1 MDNPPVTETPPPN
14 VPKVFLLERII
25 ESSARN
31 FFLVA
36 ILVIFGIAGGI
47 WALNKT
53 PLDAIPDL
61 SDVQVI
67 VYTDWEGRSPDL
79 VEDQI
84 TYPISTRFIAAPKVK
99 FVRGESMFG
108 KSFIYVIFED
118 GTDIYWARSRVTEYL
133 SAVRGMLPEGVNP
146 LIGPDAT
153 GVGWVYEYAL
163 VDKSGKNDLA
173 QLRSFQDWHLRYALE
188 SVKGVSE
195 VAPVGG
201 FVKQYQVDLDP
212 NKLSAYG
219 IPISEVVNKIRM
231 SNADVGGKIFE
242 VGSTE
247 YYVRGRGYIKSIADI
262 ENIPLKTQK
271 GTPVFVKNVG
281 TVHLGPDL
289 RRGVAELNGEGE
301 VVGGIVVMRYGENAL
316 RVIDGIKKKLEEIKP
331 SLPEGVELV
340 TTYDRSQLIKRSI
353 STLREKLIEESIV
366 VALVCLIFLWHI
378 RSALVAI
385 ITLPVAIILSFIP
398 MYWLGL
404 TSNIMSLGGIAI
416 AIGAMVDS
424 AIIMV
429 ENGHKFLEHFREEK
443 GRDPTNRER
452 TEVLIAAAKS
462 VGRPL
467 FFALL
472 VITVSFIPV
481 FSLEAQEGRLFKP
494 LAFTKTFSMFF
505 AALLGVSLV
514 PVLMLLFVRGKI
526 TPEAKNPINRFL
538 IWAYQP
544 FVHFVLRF
552 RWLTLLVALIVM
564 GVTVFPFLK
573 LGKEFMPPLNEGDI
587 LFMPTAV
594 PGMTIAEAT
603 KVLQVQDR
611 MLREF
616 PEVESVFGKAGQA
629 ETSTDP
635 APVSMFETVL
645 RLKPPNEWR
654 PGMTWEKLIAEMNDK
669 IKTPGMANIFWM
681 PIQTRTE
688 MLTTG
693 FRSVL
698 GIKVFGPDLGKIQ
711 DIAVQIE
718 KILGEFPK
726 TRSAFAERTT
736 GGYFLDFTPNREVAA
751 RYGLTVGDV
760 NDIIETAIGGK
771 TIAMTVEGRERYP
784 ISVRYARDFREDLD
798 ALKRVL
804 VPLPM
809 SEAPSAAPSASGMG
823 GNKPKA
829 NVEMNSG
836 GTMAHIPIS
845 MLADISYKT
854 GPPSIR
860 NENGQLVG
868 FVFVDITSSDIQG
881 YVDEATKKINA
892 AMQFPPGYYIQW
904 AGQFEYLK
912 SAEQRLKV
920 VVPFTLLIIFV
931 LIYIN
936 TKSAAKT
943 VIVLMAVPFSLVGAF
958 WFLYLLGYN
967 LSMAVWVGLIA
978 LAGLD
983 AETGVVMLLYL
994 DHAWEKFRDT
1004 GRMRTMGDLQEAVI
1018 EGAVQ
1023 RIRPKIMTICAILF
1037 GLLPI
1042 MWSPTTQSGADVMK
1056 RIAAPMIGGVVTSG
1070 ILELLLYP
1078 VIYVIWRKRYL
1089 PKEMRRS
1096 MEVTKPAT
1104 APVKLLSAAEPPRES
1119 TPGRRRKIL
1128 IILIALVLL
1137 AVAGF
1142 FAWQKYGPAASSS
1155 SGAETSDST
1164 NAPST
1169 APAAK
1174 IQLNDPQ
1181 TNAAQK
1187 FFAAADFIAASLAG
1201 DKLDEFNGAV
1211 SKLPPMVAGL
1221 RQAFDSSHPWNTLVL
1236 QIEANA
1242 ALPQSKSLEEARKSF
1257 YPFTARAV
1265 DFAKSARAAS
1275 GSFATLKI
1283 YKCPMAPKA
1292 GQTSYWLQLQG
1303 PLRNPFY
1310 GSAMPDCGSEVI
1322 P

>member
-1 MDNPPVTETPPPN
+1 METPSPN
-14 VPKVFLLERII
+14 SPGDERKPFLLERII
-25 ESSARN
+25 EWSARN
-31 FFLVA
+31 IFLVL
-36 ILVIFGIAGGI
+36 ILVVFGVAGGI
-47 WALNKT
+47 WALTRT

-108 KSFIYVIFED
+108 KSFIYVIFQD
-118 GTDIYWARSRVTEYL
+118 GTDIYWARSRVIEYL

-146 LIGPDAT
+146 QIGPDAT
-153 GVGWVYEYAL
+153 GVGWVFEYAL
-163 VDKSGKNDLA
+163 VDKTGKHNLA
-173 QLRSFQDWHLRYALE
+173 ELRSFQDWHLRYALE

-212 NKLSAYG
+212 NKLLAYG
-219 IPISEVVNKIRM
+219 IPLNEVVNKIRM
-231 SNADVGGKIFE
+231 SNGDVGGKIFE

-247 YYVRGRGYIKSIADI
+247 YYIRGRGYIKSVADI
-262 ENIPLKTQK
+262 ENIPLKSDK
-271 GTPVFVKNVG
+271 GTPVYVRNVG

-316 RVIDGIKKKLEEIKP
+316 TVIDGIKKKLEEIKP
-331 SLPEGVELV
+331 SLPEGVEVV

-366 VALVCLIFLWHI
+366 VALVCLVFLWHI

-385 ITLPVAIILSFIP
+385 ITLPIAILLSFLP

-429 ENGHKFLEHFREEK
+429 ENAHKFLEHFREEK
-443 GRDPTNRER
+443 GRDPTNAER
-452 TEVLIAAAKS
+452 IEVIIAAAKS

-505 AALLGVSLV
+505 AALLGVTLV
-514 PVLMLLFVRGKI
+514 PVLMMLFVRGKI
-526 TPEAKNPINRFL
+526 TPEKRNPVNRFL

-552 RWLTLLVALIVM
+552 RWLTLITALLIM
-564 GVTVFPFLK
+564 GATVFPYLQ

-594 PGMTIAEAT
+594 PGMTVAEAT
-603 KVLQVQDR
+603 KILQIQDR
-611 MLREF
+611 ILRQF

-635 APVSMFETVL
+635 APISMFETVV
-645 RLKPPNEWR
+645 RLKPPEQWR
-654 PGMTWEKLIAEMNDK
+654 PGMTWEKLVAAMNDK
-669 IKTPGMANIFWM
+669 IKMPGMANIFWM

-698 GIKVFGPDLGKIQ
+698 GIKVFGPDLGTIQ
-711 DIAVQIE
+711 DVGVQIE
-718 KILGEFPK
+718 KALSDFPD
-726 TRSAFAERTT
+726 TRSVFAERTT
-736 GGYFLDFTPNREVAA
+736 GGYFLDITPNREVAP

-771 TIAMTVEGRERYP
+771 TIATTVEGRERYP
-784 ISVRYARDFREDLD
+784 INVRYARDFREDLD

-804 VPLPM
+804 VPVPM
-809 SEAPSAAPSASGMG
+809 GRE
-823 GNKPKA
+823 
-829 NVEMNSG
+829 SG
-836 GTMAHIPIS
+836 GTSERMNAGGGANAPAQIPIS

-868 FVFVDITSSDIQG
+868 FVFVDITSGDIQG
-881 YVDEATKKINA
+881 YVDA
-892 AMQFPPGYYIQW
+892 ASKRIRETVKFPPGYYIQW

-912 SAEQRLKV
+912 SAERKLKV
-920 VVPFTLLIIFV
+920 VIPFTLLIIFV
-931 LIYIN
+931 LIYLN

-943 VIVLMAVPFSLVGAF
+943 FIVLLAVPFSLVGAF
-958 WFLYLLGYN
+958 WFLYLLNYN

-994 DHAWEKFRDT
+994 DHAWEKFRAAGKMNSMD
-1004 GRMRTMGDLQEAVI
+1004 DLQAAVI

-1056 RIAAPMIGGVVTSG
+1056 RIAAPMIGGVITSG

-1078 VIYVIWRKRYL
+1078 VIYVLWRKRHL
-1089 PKEMRRS
+1089 GEKR
-1096 MEVTKPAT
+1096 
-1104 APVKLLSAAEPPRES
+1104 
-1119 TPGRRRKIL
+1119 
-1128 IILIALVLL
+1128 
-1137 AVAGF
+1137 
-1142 FAWQKYGPAASSS
+1142 
-1155 SGAETSDST
+1155 
-1164 NAPST
+1164 
-1169 APAAK
+1169 
-1174 IQLNDPQ
+1174 
-1181 TNAAQK
+1181 
-1187 FFAAADFIAASLAG
+1187 
-1201 DKLDEFNGAV
+1201 
-1211 SKLPPMVAGL
+1211 
-1221 RQAFDSSHPWNTLVL
+1221 
-1236 QIEANA
+1236 
-1242 ALPQSKSLEEARKSF
+1242 
-1257 YPFTARAV
+1257 
-1265 DFAKSARAAS
+1265 
-1275 GSFATLKI
+1275 
-1283 YKCPMAPKA
+1283 
-1292 GQTSYWLQLQG
+1292 
-1303 PLRNPFY
+1303 
-1310 GSAMPDCGSEVI
+1310 
-1322 P
+1322 